1 MFVRYR
7 KAPEKTWRL
16 VSPRFLRGSAHGLVD
31 SKGHKKCDWWGIA
44 VAGISDVKQVEF
56 RVRALSMVRVPG
68 GAFRMKTVLAGGHDA
83 SKTAP
88 DPCVLPAFWMAKCET
103 TIGMYADYLVEIG
116 PDAAGWKKKMADENR
131 CGIERTDNGTYRV
144 LPGRAN
150 HPITYVSWY
159 DAVSFLEWCGL
170 RLPTE
175 TEFEKAFRGGL
186 FLDGDATKKTPNPK
200 PERRFPW
207 GDEAPDA
214 GGVHRCNLDGDA
226 DGFAYTAPV
235 GSFSKFNSPY
245 GICDLSGNVA
255 EWTSDWYA
263 TSHHVGLD
271 GFRMVRGGSWREV
284 PDGVDADR
292 FAFFRAALETIAL
305 ARVAT
310 SAAAAVELGLLL
322 PSDPRTA
329 DPDRQWGD
337 AAATARHLAEMG
349 YRPPTDAPIRVV
361 GRRGIAAAETLTYNQ
376 LRARQMSQHDRTIVM
391 ALARVMSGGDVAEGT
406 LVAPGHLLDLERE
419 AFLRLLG
426 EPLTRARIRHTLKTG
441 KPLRN

>member
-1 MFVRYR
+1 MKTKLLAFLSLLILICPLAARAQWLAITNVTAQLVESEDGGPHTAIEYDLNAAGLSADTPAYVFIRYR

-16 VSPRFLRGSAHGLVD
+16 VSPRFLRGNAHGLVD

-103 TIGMYADYLVEIG
+103 TIGMYADYLIEIG

-144 LPGRAN
+144 QPGRAN
-150 HPITYVSWY
+150 DPLTYLSWY

-271 GFRMVRGGSWREV
+271 GFRMVRGGSWKEV
-284 PDGVDADR
+284 PDGVDA
-292 FAFFRAALETIAL
+292 
-305 ARVAT
+305 VSGAT
-310 SAAAAVELGLLL
+310 SL
-322 PSDPRTA
+322 PLKESSI
-329 DPDRQWGD
+329 
-337 AAATARHLAEMG
+337 MG
-349 YRPPTDAPIRVV
+349 F
-361 GRRGIAAAETLTYNQ
+361 RGVYSAQ
-376 LRARQMSQHDRTIVM
+376 
-391 ALARVMSGGDVAEGT
+391 
-406 LVAPGHLLDLERE
+406 
-419 AFLRLLG
+419 
-426 EPLTRARIRHTLKTG
+426 
-441 KPLRN
+441 